1 MTSQPSFGKDEIKAL
16 RKRSGLTQRQFGARL
31 KVDAITI
38 SRWERGSNRPG
49 LRCIQRLGRFQRRL
63 EELEEQVAS

>member
-1 MTSQPSFGKDEIKAL
+1 MSQETFSNKEIKDL

-63 EELEEQVAS
+63 EELQEQGAS